1 MTVKYKL
8 DIRRLLLTFA
18 VATNCAVHAQVRS
31 LQNGVSNTRVTVHFI
46 GCQSDG
52 QVGPLDAPKGS
63 NKVVQIPMALA
74 QRLAYYKA
82 EEGIGVLAPV
92 GWHCFGTY
100 GSNGSNLYLSPQPID
115 ATIVF
120 SDNWKGFTG
129 PVIQISGEEGGT
141 SGRYGVA
148 SMIARVFPTHSA
160 FVRSVIASGLAEAN
174 DFPAGP
180 YPKDQLV
187 YKSKEVVEYQTP
199 AQTDGLGTQSRLQ
212 KNADPIRGVAILV
225 GNQHEPSL
233 VFLAARLPLE
243 MEPLTSIIIQQVE
256 RDAAQAEH

>member
-1 MTVKYKL
+1 MW
-8 DIRRLLLTFA
+8 
-18 VATNCAVHAQVRS
+18 VRGIDS
-31 LQNGVSNTRVTVHFI
+31 SCCQFLRACPERSRTGNRCYYFLPLQRPVLRY
-46 GCQSDG
+46 
-52 QVGPLDAPKGS
+52 
-63 NKVVQIPMALA
+63 AL
-74 QRLAYYKA
+74 
-82 EEGIGVLAPV
+82 LAPV

-256 RDAAQAEH
+256 RRQNTE